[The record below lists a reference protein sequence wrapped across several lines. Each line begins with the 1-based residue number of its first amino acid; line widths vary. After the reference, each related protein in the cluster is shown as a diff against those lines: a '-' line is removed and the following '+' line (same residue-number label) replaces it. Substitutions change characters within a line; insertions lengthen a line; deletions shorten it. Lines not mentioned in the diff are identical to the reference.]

1 MAPIIVRRRVASSGA
16 TAVTVLS
23 RLGSRLRKQAL
34 RWYEILLCAVLLAL
48 ALSVAAPG
56 AEPDA
61 EAVQCG
67 NIQSSPVVMKR

>member
-1 MAPIIVRRRVASSGA
+1 M
-16 TAVTVLS
+16 TALS

-48 ALSVAAPG
+48 ALSIATPAQE

-61 EAVQCG
+61 VQCG
-67 NIQSSPVVMKR
+67 KSQSSTVVMER